1 MSLLQRSLNIGPQI
15 FYRNTWRPLR
25 SRLDPPDLLPGQ
37 TLPIFFF
44 FSSLPTQA
52 SSTLGGD
59 REIRIEIKIDDI
71 QRVPVDKLLVH
82 VEVTIFT
89 FVALR
94 THTPDDPLTMV
105 AVGHLGG

>member
-1 MSLLQRSLNIGPQI
+1 MSGYEERSPANRL
-15 FYRNTWRPLR
+15 FTWRFTLR

-52 SSTLGGD
+52 SSTLV
-59 REIRIEIKIDDI
+59 IAIEIENDDL
-71 QRVPVDKLLVH
+71 QQVPVDKLLVY
-82 VEVTIFT
+82 VEVAIFT

-94 THTPDDPLTMV
+94 SHTPDDPLTVV
-105 AVGHLGG
+105 AVGHLEG